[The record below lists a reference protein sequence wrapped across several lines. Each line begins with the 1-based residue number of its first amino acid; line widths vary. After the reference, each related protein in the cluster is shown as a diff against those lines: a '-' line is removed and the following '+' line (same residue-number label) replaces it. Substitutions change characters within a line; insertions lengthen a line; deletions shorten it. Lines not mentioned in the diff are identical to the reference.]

1 MVVKIKSENSAI
13 SHKEITKM
21 SFFFYYLEKVVL
33 GREWLVVVSSV
44 FLMQFKMLN
53 EERRSQLKD

>member
-1 MVVKIKSENSAI
+1 MNAEDGVEF
-13 SHKEITKM
+13 TFFL
-21 SFFFYYLEKVVL
+21 FFFYYLEKVVL

-53 EERRSQLKD
+53 ERRSQLKD

>member
-21 SFFFYYLEKVVL
+21 SSFFYYLEKCNKYFQIL
-33 GREWLVVVSSV
+33 HSTCS
-44 FLMQFKMLN
+44 
-53 EERRSQLKD
+53 

>member
-1 MVVKIKSENSAI
+1 VNAEDGVEF
-13 SHKEITKM
+13 TFF
-21 SFFFYYLEKVVL
+21 FFFYYLEKVVL